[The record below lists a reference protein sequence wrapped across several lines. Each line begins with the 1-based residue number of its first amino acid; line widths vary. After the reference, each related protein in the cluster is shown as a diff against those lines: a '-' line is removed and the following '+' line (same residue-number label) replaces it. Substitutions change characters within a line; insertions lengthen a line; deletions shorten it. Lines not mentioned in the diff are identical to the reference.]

1 MSTGD
6 TAAPMSRKNY
16 IVGLAVIAVFYFIF
30 GFLTWL
36 NGILIP
42 FLRTACELTNFQ
54 AYFVTTAFYIS
65 YFVMSLPS
73 SALLKEDRFQEG
85 NVYRTVG
92 NGIRSTDI
100 HPCRSFT

>member
-1 MSTGD
+1 MRTD
-6 TAAPMSRKNY
+6 DLAAPMSRKHY

-54 AYFVTTAFYIS
+54 AYFVTTAFYVLVICKIK
-65 YFVMSLPS
+65 VAAQMSLDCS
-73 SALLKEDRFQEG
+73 R
-85 NVYRTVG
+85 
-92 NGIRSTDI
+92 RS
-100 HPCRSFT
+100 